1 MVPAA
6 DTHPGESFA
15 MPSTGESWNQFKLL
29 EPLGRGGMGQV
40 FLAEDSILDRKVA
53 LKFLPEKLEGDAMA
67 RERFLREAKSAAAL
81 DHPYICKI
89 YEIGETD
96 GKAYIAMEY
105 IEGVTLQEKVARG
118 PLRLPDILE
127 IGAEIAEAVD
137 AAHKKGIVHRDLKSP
152 NIMVTRDGHIKVLDF
167 GLAKKFALDGHT
179 GSETFSESLTAHDVT
194 PGTVI
199 YMSPE
204 QVKGERIDGRTDIFS
219 LGVVLYELA
228 TGKLAF
234 EELTSGSTYDAIL
247 NREPLPP
254 RTLNPNVPEDL
265 ERVILKALEKDR
277 DHRYQTAREVGV
289 DLRRMKRSTTDSAP
303 LYVTRSSAQ
312 LTIPGS
318 PNRWA
323 VWATMSAAL
332 AVIALGVSLV
342 RPLISGG
349 SINSLAVLPF
359 ENVQHDPEVDYL
371 ADGIPESLINRLS
384 EVHGLQVMARSTA
397 FRYRGSDVDPRA
409 AGAELGVG
417 AVLTGRVMQRL
428 GRLNVQAELVEVA
441 TGRQLWGEQYSRQVT
456 HLLSVQNDIAREI
469 SDALRLELSGE
480 ELDELARADT
490 QNSKAYQAYLK
501 GRFFLNRRTQ
511 PDIEKAVAAFE
522 QAKAIDPEFALAS
535 VGLGDSYIV
544 IGAQWYGVDPENPPV
559 TAMAKARSAAR
570 EALELDPNLA
580 GAYVTRAYIE
590 FLQDWDWE
598 ASEKDFLKAIE
609 LDPDYVVAHQWYS
622 EFLMVMGRRDESI
635 AEGMR
640 AVELDPTSAL
650 QVRELA
656 NSYRGAGRYAE
667 AIEQLKKTDELNFS
681 HPSTM
686 FYLTQ
691 SYWLSGMREEAIAT
705 AYRWDERWGRFFEL
719 LVDAK
724 YTDALVSLES
734 FAEDELTDQHWI
746 SCYILVGDKQKALD
760 LLEDSFRR
768 RYVSLP
774 AILTDALLDPISE
787 EPRVVELRRR
797 MGL

>member
-1 MVPAA
+1 
-6 DTHPGESFA
+6 

-29 EPLGRGGMGQV
+29 DPLGRGGMGQV
-40 FLAEDSILDRKVA
+40 FLAEDTTLDRKVA
-53 LKFLPEKLEGDAMA
+53 LKFLPEKLEGDKLA

-89 YEIGETD
+89 YEIGESD
-96 GKAYIAMEY
+96 GTAYIAMEY
-105 IEGVTLQEKVARG
+105 VEGVTLQEKVAAG

-127 IGAEIAEAVD
+127 IGAEIAEAID

-167 GLAKKFALDGHT
+167 GLAKKVALDGH
-179 GSETFSESLTAHDVT
+179 SETSSESLTAHDVT

-228 TGKLAF
+228 TGKLPF

-254 RTLNPNVPEDL
+254 RALNPNVPEDL
-265 ERVILKALEKDR
+265 ERVIVKALEKDR

-289 DLRRMKRSTTDSAP
+289 DLRRMKRSTTDAAP
-303 LYVTRSSAQ
+303 MYVTRSSAR
-312 LTIPGS
+312 LTIPGT
-318 PNRWA
+318 PNRWV
-323 VWATMSAAL
+323 VWVAMMAF
-332 AVIALGVSLV
+332 IALIAGGVLVV
-342 RPLISGG
+342 RPMLFGG
-349 SINSLAVLPF
+349 SITSLAVLPF
-359 ENVQHDPEVDYL
+359 ENIQNDPEVEYL

-384 EVHGLQVMARSTA
+384 DVGGLQVMARSTT
-397 FRYRGSDVDPRA
+397 FRYRGGDVDPRA

-428 GRLNVQAELVEVA
+428 GRLNVQAELVDVA
-441 TGRQLWGEQYSRQVT
+441 TGGQLWGEQYNRQVT
-456 HLLSVQNDIAREI
+456 DLLSVQNDIAREI
-469 SDALRLELSGE
+469 SDALRLKLSGE
-480 ELDELARADT
+480 ELDELTLEDT

-501 GRFFLNRRTQ
+501 GRFFLNRRT
-511 PDIEKAVAAFE
+511 PEDMKKAVAAFE
-522 QAKAIDPEFALAS
+522 EAKAVDPEFALAF
-535 VGLGDSYIV
+535 VGLGDAYIV
-544 IGAQWYGVDPENPPV
+544 IGAQWYGEDPDNPP
-559 TAMAKARSAAR
+559 TIAMTKARTAAR

-580 GAYVTRAYIE
+580 EAYVTRAYIE

-622 EFLMVMGRRDESI
+622 EFLSVMGRHDESI
-635 AEGMR
+635 AESTR
-640 AVELDPTSAL
+640 AVALEPTSAL

-656 NSYRGAGRYAE
+656 RSFSQAGRFAE
-667 AIEQLKKTDELNFS
+667 AIEQLKKTDELVYS

-686 FYLTQ
+686 NDLAVN
-691 SYWLSGMREEAIAT
+691 YWLSGMREEAIVV
-705 AYRWDERWGRFFEL
+705 AYRWDERWGRFYEL
-719 LVDAK
+719 LADAK
-724 YTDALVSLES
+724 FSDALASLES
-734 FAEDELTDQHWI
+734 FADSEIRDRHWI
-746 SCYILVGDKQKALD
+746 NCYILAGEKDRALA
-760 LLEDSFRR
+760 LLDDFFRR

-774 AILTDALLDPISE
+774 ALLTDPMLHPISE
-787 EPRVVELRRR
+787 EPRVVELRRS

>member
-1 MVPAA
+1 
-6 DTHPGESFA
+6 
-15 MPSTGESWNQFKLL
+15 
-29 EPLGRGGMGQV
+29 
-40 FLAEDSILDRKVA
+40 
-53 LKFLPEKLEGDAMA
+53 MA
-67 RERFLREAKSAAAL
+67 S
-81 DHPYICKI
+81 
-89 YEIGETD
+89 
-96 GKAYIAMEY
+96 
-105 IEGVTLQEKVARG
+105 G
-118 PLRLPDILE
+118 PLRLPALLE
-127 IGAEIAEAVD
+127 IEAEIAEAID
-137 AAHKKGIVHRDLKSP
+137 AAHTKGIVHRDLKSP

-167 GLAKKFALDGHT
+167 GLAKKITLEGRT
-179 GSETFSESLTAHDVT
+179 GNETTSESLTAHDVT

-228 TGKLAF
+228 TGKLPF
-234 EELTSGSTYDAIL
+234 EELTSGSTYAAIL

-254 RTLNPNVPEDL
+254 RALNPNVPEDL
-265 ERVILKALEKDR
+265 KRVILKALEKDR

-323 VWATMSAAL
+323 VWATMSATLAL
-332 AVIALGVSLV
+332 IAVGVFVV
-342 RPLISGG
+342 RPMFSGG
-349 SINSLAVLPF
+349 SIDSLAVLPF
-359 ENVQHDPEVDYL
+359 ENVQKNPDVDYL

-384 EVHGLQVMARSTA
+384 EVQGLQVMARSTA

-428 GRLNVQAELVEVA
+428 GRLNVQAELVDVA
-441 TGRQLWGEQYSRQVT
+441 SGSQLWGEQYNRQVT
-456 HLLSVQNDIAREI
+456 DLLSVQNDIAREI
-469 SDALRLELSGE
+469 SDALRLKLSGE

-511 PDIEKAVAAFE
+511 EDIQKAIRAFE

-544 IGAQWYGVDPENPPV
+544 IGAQWYGIDPENPPT
-559 TAMAKARSAAR
+559 TAMRKARSAAR

-580 GAYVTRAYIE
+580 EAYVTRAYIE

-622 EFLMVMGRRDESI
+622 EFLGVMGRHDEGI
-635 AEGMR
+635 AESMR
-640 AVELDPTSAL
+640 AVELQPTSAL

-656 NSYRGAGRYAE
+656 NSYLQAGRYAD
-667 AIEQLKKTDELNFS
+667 AIEQLKKTEEFDYS
-681 HPSTM
+681 HPST
-686 FYLTQ
+686 LNSLAQ
-691 SYWLSGMREEAIAT
+691 AYWLSGMPEEAIVA
-705 AYRWDERWGRFFEL
+705 AYRRDERWGRFYEL
-719 LVDAK
+719 MAEAK
-724 YTDALVSLES
+724 PKEALASLES
-734 FAEDELTDQHWI
+734 FAEDELVDQNWI
-746 SCYILVGDKQKALD
+746 DFYILAGDKQKALD

-768 RYVSLP
+768 HYIILP
-774 AILTDALLDPISE
+774 QILTAGILEPLSD